1 MSKPSRP
8 THLIICLTL
17 LMAVLL
23 LVTSLAHGNAVRCES
38 VFENGLQS
46 ERFRYL
52 DTAFKTYL
60 QRRSSPGE
68 GDLEGFLHHLLD
80 DRVDHE
86 IQQRSATL
94 SFSER
99 IELRGEVLKDLLRI
113 VEDKIDRVISVP
125 LTNADLVDLRSELG
139 REPTRSELE
148 QLSRFYSVFALP
160 LPPHRVLEAFETL
173 GASIPIFL
181 MMHTILHDYPVSDY
195 DFVAFFTQLMN
206 PNVVDEIR
214 FLMTT
219 NRDGMHMIR
228 QASRELNL
236 AIERGE
242 LEIQDRVAQEK
253 DFEEAFDIIVW
264 RSEQINNSLNDLYF
278 EFQSLPVTPENLR
291 ATQYLEVMMKLQDEM
306 RMRQN
311 IFMALT
317 RFRYFF

>member
-1 MSKPSRP
+1 MR
-8 THLIICLTL
+8 TYLTL
-17 LMAVLL
+17 LVAVLL
-23 LVTSLAHGNAVRCES
+23 LVSGLAHGNSVRCEGI
-38 VFENGLQS
+38 FENGLQS
-46 ERFRYL
+46 ERLRYL

-86 IQQRSATL
+86 IQQRSDTL
-94 SFSER
+94 NFSER
-99 IELRGEVLKDLLRI
+99 IELRGEVFRDLSRI
-113 VEDKIDRVISVP
+113 VEDKIDRVIAVP
-125 LTNADLVDLRSELG
+125 LTNADLVDLRSALG
-139 REPTRSELE
+139 REPTPSELD

-160 LPPHRVLEAFETL
+160 VPPHRVIEAFETL

-181 MMHTILHDYPVSDY
+181 MIHTILHDYPVPERDVPDY
-195 DFVAFFTQLMN
+195 DFDAFFTQLTS
-206 PNVVDEIR
+206 PNVIDEIR

-228 QASRELNL
+228 QASRELNSAL
-236 AIERGE
+236 ERGE
-242 LEIQDRVAQEK
+242 LELQDRVAQEK

-264 RSEQINNSLNDLYF
+264 RSEQINNSLNDLYL
-278 EFQSLPVTPENLR
+278 EFQSQPVTPENLR
-291 ATQYLEVMMKLQDEM
+291 ATQYLEVMMKLQEEM

-311 IFMALT
+311 IFMALI